1 MYKNIIF
8 RIALVFGMFNVI
20 FFNSLHTYN
29 PSQSVYDGDDL
40 LVYSKVWLDK
50 ATGFNFGYLSRCN
63 NSYKRCDDDY
73 NENIIDS
80 SFLYTSTPALF
91 QNIISKSVETSLVDI
106 NNISLISKSI
116 LFLVLSYYLII
127 VFKVNGYL
135 VSTLMFILLL
145 FNQQLLSN
153 SSHVYLLIGLKFLP
167 IVILYS
173 ILNKPKVNKYEFL
186 LLFFST
192 LTVFSSG
199 LEFLSSIVISFILVA
214 YYKKSKNFYF
224 YMFFTFICAASL
236 NIFLQMYITN
246 STINEVIS
254 HLLQRFSD
262 RGLSLTTDIDQIDVY
277 YSSIKDSSTLTNV
290 LSHYLSE
297 NFFSFNLFGKTIFS
311 LDWFSFIYVSFLL
324 VAYNKSIKFLKLLIL
339 SIMASFSWYF
349 LFFSHSSTPEHY
361 HIDWLA
367 LYMPLYFFL
376 FPDVINQSIFAYK
389 KVFDN
394 E

>member
-1 MYKNIIF
+1 MNKKLLFRVFLIF
-8 RIALVFGMFNVI
+8 GVFNVI

-29 PSQSVYDGDDL
+29 PSQLVYDSDDL
-40 LVYSKVWLDK
+40 LVHSKVWLDK
-50 ATGFNFGYLSRCN
+50 KEGFEFGYLFRCN
-63 NSYKRCDDDY
+63 EDY
-73 NENIIDS
+73 ELCNNEKLIDK
-80 SFLYTSTPALF
+80 SFIYTSTPALF
-91 QNIISKSVETSLVDI
+91 QNIISKLVASDLVDI
-106 NNISLISKSI
+106 NNISLIAKVI
-116 LFLVLSYYLII
+116 FFFVLSYYLII

-167 IVILYS
+167 IVTLYS
-173 ILNKPKVNKYEFL
+173 ILNKNKVNRSELL
-186 LLFFST
+186 LLFVST
-192 LTVFSSG
+192 LIVFSSG

-214 YYKKSKNFYF
+214 YYKKSKNFCC
-224 YMFFTFICAASL
+224 YMFFTLFFAVSL

-246 STINEVIS
+246 NTISEVLS
-254 HLLQRFSD
+254 LLLDRFSD
-262 RGLSLTTDIDQIDVY
+262 RGITLSTNIDQVDVFY
-277 YSSIKDSSTLTNV
+277 NTFKDSYSITQV
-290 LSHYLSE
+290 LSYYLNE
-297 NFFSFNLFGKTIFS
+297 NFFSFNLLGKTIFG
-311 LDWFSFIYVSFLL
+311 LNWFSFFYVSFLL

-376 FPDVINQSIFAYK
+376 FPAVINQFVIAYK
-389 KVFDN
+389 QVFDS